1 MKTRKKKMIKQTNM
15 NTNEICKCC
24 NGNGTQMNMYTGL
37 LNYCPCC
44 NGTGRK
50 NEHSELII
58 TCGG

>member
-1 MKTRKKKMIKQTNM
+1 MIKQTNM